1 MARKASGYGNEEKPK
16 KTMYTIK
23 LDDEQ
28 MEKLGLTL
36 DSRGWFPYEVQY
48 LRRSGLEEATAMVT
62 LQFRRVT
69 RRVQMD
75 NSQFEYQRGDQVV
88 IDRTDRFLQ
97 QVGLGNG
104 P

>member
-1 MARKASGYGNEEKPK
+1 
-16 KTMYTIK
+16 
-23 LDDEQ
+23 
-28 MEKLGLTL
+28 
-36 DSRGWFPYEVQY
+36 
-48 LRRSGLEEATAMVT
+48 MVT

-104 P
+104 H